1 MNEHQQNFRIA
12 AAKAFIESLD
22 QLQTIGA
29 LEHQSAESECQPK
42 GSVYST
48 NPTQAKMWDEVAA
61 DLDAFFGDTQSS
73 QAGIWGEES

>member
-29 LEHQSAESECQPK
+29 LEHQPTESECQPE
-42 GSVYST
+42 GSVSST
-48 NPTQAKMWDEVAA
+48 NSTQAKIWDEVAA